1 MVTVY
6 RIDKVN
12 IQHNEYSVDRNETWY
27 VVKDKDFVSFEDAK
41 EYVIR
46 MNNNKC
52 GYDLGIL
59 YSKDEAEIAYRCFDK
74 EFCHRQ
80 QYFIGKPDVNLIKS
94 KLQNYKIRVT
104 N

>member
-12 IQHNEYSVDRNETWY
+12 VQHNEYAIDRNETWY
-27 VVKDKDFVSFEDAK
+27 IVKDKDFTNFDEAK
-41 EYVIR
+41 EYVIS
-46 MNNNKC
+46 MNRNKC

-59 YSKDEAEIAYRCFDK
+59 YSNDEKEIEFRCFDK
-74 EFCHRQ
+74 EFCHKQ

-94 KLQNYKIRVT
+94 KLRGDKIRVT
-104 N
+104 